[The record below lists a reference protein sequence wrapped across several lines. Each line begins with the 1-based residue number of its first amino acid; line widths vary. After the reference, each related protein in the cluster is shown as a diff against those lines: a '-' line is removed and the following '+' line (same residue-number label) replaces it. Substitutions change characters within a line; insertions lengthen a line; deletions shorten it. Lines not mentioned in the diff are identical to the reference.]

1 MHKINFQRE
10 ITAYIGAEELLPLQA
25 KLLAEAKLA
34 ALDAYAPYSNFRVG
48 AAILLDDEAGTIVR
62 GSNQENAAYPVTI
75 CAERVA
81 IFSALT
87 QLPKAKIKKIAIT
100 VITVSGKMNRP
111 LSPCGSCR
119 QVIYETELR
128 VGNDIE
134 LIMQGDSG
142 EVYVVP
148 TVKDILPLM
157 FDASFL

>member
-1 MHKINFQRE
+1 MHKINFGSE
-10 ITAYIGAEELLPLQA
+10 ITAYTGAEELSPLQA
-25 KLLAEAKLA
+25 KLLAAAKLA
-34 ALDAYAPYSNFRVG
+34 AADAYAPYSNFKVG
-48 AAILLDDEAGTIVR
+48 AAVLLDDAAETIVL

-81 IFSALT
+81 IYSALT

-100 VITVSGKMNRP
+100 VITASGKANRP